1 MAGIWRVNPG
11 GVQASGQSIQAQ
23 KAAQLARAR
32 EERRR
37 LAESSARQLV
47 TEARSLDTEV
57 LLPQTLR
64 LLSRAL
70 KVDHVTLTLG
80 PETRPEAICYANRAG
95 ATIISPSDFYSE
107 TEPPLVPPTDG
118 AVSRLHA
125 FVYSTNEPEPIGC
138 LTLHSMEARSFRAD
152 EVALVDALAELLA
165 LELQRPASIS
175 ALRRRS
181 AGA

>member
-1 MAGIWRVNPG
+1 MAGIWRVNWG
-11 GVQASGQSIQAQ
+11 GVQAPGQSVQAQ

-37 LAESSARQLV
+37 LAESDAQRLV
-47 TEARSLDTEV
+47 TEARSLDTEA
-57 LLPQTLR
+57 LIPHTLR
-64 LLSRAL
+64 LLSRSL

-80 PETRPEAICYANRAG
+80 PDTRPKAICYANPTG
-95 ATIISPSDFYSE
+95 ATIISGSDFYSE
-107 TEPPLVPPTDG
+107 TEPPLLPPTDG

-138 LTLHSMEARSFRAD
+138 LTLHSMEARSFRSA

-165 LELQRPASIS
+165 LELQRPAGIS
-175 ALRRRS
+175 AFRRRS
-181 AGA
+181 GGA